1 MKNVVRMRVLS
12 AMALL
17 AAGVIVAGCKSVPP
31 LTAQQAQ
38 TMIQAKYDQAAPAPI
53 AITLRDA
60 GMVQGVTAKYWD
72 RTKVYPNR
80 LWADFTL
87 TPDGKKLISVPGGGD
102 VIQWRPMTV
111 GDPHYAVNVNTVA
124 ATHFRAMN
132 LRNIQ
137 SEMLPGVAKAMGAD
151 YDEVVDFAGV
161 PGPLS
166 AIGHNP
172 GNQISVQ
179 RHADFALENG
189 AWVLKT
195 TE

>member
-1 MKNVVRMRVLS
+1 MRNALKLQVAG
-12 AMALL
+12 AMAMLGL
-17 AAGVIVAGCKSVPP
+17 GLIVAGCKSAPP
-31 LTAQQAQ
+31 LSNEQAQ
-38 TMIQAKYDQAAPAPI
+38 TLIQAKYDQAAPAPI
-53 AITLRDA
+53 TITLKDS

-111 GDPHYAVNVNTVA
+111 GDKRYSVIVNTVTSTRLKA
-124 ATHFRAMN
+124 AHV
-132 LRNIQ
+132 RNVQ
-137 SEMLPGVAKAMGAD
+137 SEMFPGASKAMGCD
-151 YDEVVDFAGV
+151 YDEVVDFTGIPA
-161 PGPLS
+161 PLA

-172 GNQISVQ
+172 GNQISIQ
-179 RHADFALENG
+179 RHADFALVNG